1 MSEIT
6 PISREELRQMKAEHD
21 EKRRQERENSR
32 LREIERIIAD
42 VYSSVTW
49 VAKSK
54 AETSYT
60 YAVVNYDE
68 KEFLLT
74 KDNMNDVIKGLQA
87 AFPDCSVKYVEYG
100 RGLDGKLRDMRDTY
114 AMCSE
119 FAISQL
125 NRMGLELHIIVDWS

>member
-6 PISREELRQMKAEHD
+6 PISREELRKMKAEHD
-21 EKRRQERENSR
+21 EKGRQEMEKRR
-32 LREIERIIAD
+32 LKQVEAIIAK
-42 VYSSVTW
+42 VYSSVMYA
-49 VAKSK
+49 AKNK
-54 AETSYT
+54 KDTSYG
-60 YAVVNYDE
+60 YPIKSDE

-125 NRMGLELHIIVDWS
+125 NRMSLELHIIVDWS

>member
-6 PISREELRQMKAEHD
+6 PISREELRRMKAEHD
-21 EKRRQERENSR
+21 EKGRQDMEKRR
-32 LREIERIIAD
+32 LRQVEVIIAS
-42 VYSSVTW
+42 VYSSVTYA
-49 VAKSK
+49 AKNK
-54 AETSYT
+54 TDTSYG
-60 YAVVNYDE
+60 YVVKSGE

-125 NRMGLELHIIVDWS
+125 NRMSLELHIVIDWS